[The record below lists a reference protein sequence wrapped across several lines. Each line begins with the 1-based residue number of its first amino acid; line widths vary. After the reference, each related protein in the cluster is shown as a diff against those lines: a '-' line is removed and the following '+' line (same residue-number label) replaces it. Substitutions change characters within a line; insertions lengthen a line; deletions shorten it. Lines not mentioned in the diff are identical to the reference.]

1 MPPLQPQIEAWT
13 DNSHL
18 IAPDLGAVP
27 TSDWLPL
34 TREAAVLVPAVARG
48 RHLTCSAIAGCPLE
62 AYRGPDLV
70 TPQPTWAYSTD
81 GQTGDLDRSDAT
93 RWQLTA
99 QAPWYRMLWTVDDLL
114 FYGESLWYSTA
125 LDVDGRPTR
134 MVRFPYGAWT
144 VDAAG
149 VITDQDS
156 HPLDPSRLVYF
167 PGPHEGILRFGAR
180 TIRQA
185 SSLEQTSAD
194 VAAHPFRLELHQ
206 TTDAT
211 LTPEERR
218 DVVNE
223 VRAALAASDGVLFT
237 NSALTTVEHRM
248 DSDALLIGGR
258 NAAALDVA
266 RHISMPGAML
276 DATTEGASLEYQT
289 ATARNQ
295 QWIDYGLSLYM
306 DSIESRLGM
315 DDVVPQGQR
324 VAFDTA
330 DLTTPTA
337 GPSGPPTVD

>member
-1 MPPLQPQIEAWT
+1 MGRP
-13 DNSHL
+13 
-18 IAPDLGAVP
+18 G
-27 TSDWLPL
+27 TS
-34 TREAAVLVPAVARG
+34 THRMRPAG
-48 RHLTCSAIAGCPLE
+48 R
-62 AYRGPDLV
+62 
-70 TPQPTWAYSTD
+70 
-81 GQTGDLDRSDAT
+81 
-93 RWQLTA
+93 LTA

-134 MVRFPYGAWT
+134 MPSGPPIRRLDRERT
-144 VDAAG
+144 RDEIVDL
-149 VITDQDS
+149 DE
-156 HPLDPSRLVYF
+156 HPLDPDRLIYF
-167 PGPHEGILRFGAR
+167 PGPHEGILRFGSR

-185 SSLEQTSAD
+185 STLEQTAAD

-206 TTDAT
+206 VTGAT
-211 LTPEERR
+211 LTPSERR
-218 DVVNE
+218 EVVSE
-223 VRAALAASDGVLFT
+223 TRAALNASDGVLFT
-237 NSALTTVEHRM
+237 NAALETKEHRM

-306 DSIESRLGM
+306 GAVEARLGM
-315 DDVVPQGQR
+315 DDVVPRGQR
-324 VAFDTA
+324 AAFDTA

-337 GPSGPPTVD
+337 GPTGPSTED